1 MKIIAILLTVLCV
14 SCARFDYQIVSVEP
28 VGDDYYVVYKIND
41 LKREA
46 MLDEYGLDKLM
57 EVASVGVY

>member
-14 SCARFDYQIVSVEP
+14 SCARFEYQIVSIEP

-41 LKREA
+41 LEREA

>member
-14 SCARFDYQIVSVEP
+14 SCARFEYRIVSIEP
-28 VGDDYYVVYKIND
+28 VGDAYYVVYKIND
-41 LKREA
+41 LEREA